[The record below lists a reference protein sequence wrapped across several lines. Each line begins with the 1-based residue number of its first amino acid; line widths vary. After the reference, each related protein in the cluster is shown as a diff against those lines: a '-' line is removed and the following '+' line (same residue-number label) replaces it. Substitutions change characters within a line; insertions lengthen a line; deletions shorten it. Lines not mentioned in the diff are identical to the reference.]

1 MFLQVFP
8 DHELAM
14 VVIGTIKGNG
24 SGVIKPVT
32 RLNLRGSSNT
42 DILNVYTAQC
52 TYNIQYM
59 QVSHILEI
67 FLLFNR
73 LLGGVWKPASNEVGI
88 IPNVL

>member
-1 MFLQVFP
+1 MQVFP

-52 TYNIQYM
+52 TYNI
-59 QVSHILEI
+59 H
-67 FLLFNR
+67 
-73 LLGGVWKPASNEVGI
+73 ASKSYS
-88 IPNVL
+88 

>member
-1 MFLQVFP
+1 MQVFP

-42 DILNVYTAQC
+42 DILNVYT
-52 TYNIQYM
+52 
-59 QVSHILEI
+59 VH
-67 FLLFNR
+67 
-73 LLGGVWKPASNEVGI
+73 
-88 IPNVL
+88 